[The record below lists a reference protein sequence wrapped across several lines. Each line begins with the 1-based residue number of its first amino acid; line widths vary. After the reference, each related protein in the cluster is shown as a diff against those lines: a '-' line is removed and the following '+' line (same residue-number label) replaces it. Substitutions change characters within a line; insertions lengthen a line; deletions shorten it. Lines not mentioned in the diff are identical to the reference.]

1 MGVQQYLHQKTKQ
14 ENPQHKINCELKCS
28 STVKGKIIKSWGKKM
43 ELGEFP
49 TLWKAICDSELSI
62 WTLPGRRSE
71 SGKEKSSGY
80 SYKCELLKWHI

>member
-1 MGVQQYLHQKTKQ
+1 
-14 ENPQHKINCELKCS
+14 
-28 STVKGKIIKSWGKKM
+28 M

-71 SGKEKSSGY
+71 SGKEKSSGC